1 MADATLVDVL
11 YPRNDL
17 LKELARLWL
26 FKFLAFND
34 EVEKFSSACILHY
47 KKQLPRCF
55 NNLKIGFMR

>member
-11 YPRNDL
+11 YSRNDL
-17 LKELARLWL
+17 LKELACLWL
-26 FKFLAFND
+26 FEFLAFND

-55 NNLKIGFMR
+55 NYLKIGFMR